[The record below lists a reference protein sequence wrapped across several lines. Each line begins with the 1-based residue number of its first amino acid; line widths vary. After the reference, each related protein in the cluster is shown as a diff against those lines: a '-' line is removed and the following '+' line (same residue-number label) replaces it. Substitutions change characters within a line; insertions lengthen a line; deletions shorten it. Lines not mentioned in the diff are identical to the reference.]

1 MLQGNKRK
9 SKVKQGGQRR
19 HKQQSFEV
27 FDVAKDGTLSIKN
40 SEGSQ
45 SPQIVKQT
53 DQKVVN
59 VVEWSIDGDRISTS
73 NSLAT
78 LTCADPSPIQDSSV
92 GHGNV
97 NEMPTSS
104 AYLLANEPIDY
115 TNLVYEFGDSIQD
128 QTPEIPALRKQTQG
142 DNPIQVWMKE
152 IDVFLDELMFKTTAR
167 I

>member
-1 MLQGNKRK
+1 MLQGSKRK
-9 SKVKQGGQRR
+9 SKPKQGAHRR
-19 HKQQSFEV
+19 SKKDSFEV
-27 FDVAKDGTLSIKN
+27 FNVAKDGTLFTKN
-40 SEGSQ
+40 SADSQ
-45 SPQIVKQT
+45 SSQIGKKT
-53 DQKVVN
+53 NQKVVN
-59 VVEWSIDGDRISTS
+59 VVEWSIDGDRVSTT

-78 LTCADPSPIQDSSV
+78 LTRADSPFTQSV
-92 GHGNV
+92 GYSDV
-97 NEMPTSS
+97 DEMPTSHP
-104 AYLLANEPIDY
+104 LANEPIDY